1 MKPQSGKEVKSSE
14 DIDLVRNAHPKY
26 NHSSFFRRH
35 RVRSGTSNYPPGKF
49 FPVNH
54 SLLTASLLLFVLL
67 GCDRDPM
74 VRVYDAPK
82 DPIKTPPPRMAQV
95 QGPTRFLIAVV
106 PVGDQV
112 YFLKAS
118 DRPEKLDGLEPAL
131 KEIATAM
138 KAGESGEIDWGLPE
152 GWLKKPGTGPVVS
165 AVLQSPVE
173 SGSVNFTVTQLSGPP
188 NPDAWDNYLEVNIN
202 RWRGQLSL
210 PPNTIAEQ
218 KPDLVKIDREGLE
231 SAWLVD
237 LRTDDAT
244 SPPNPTPQQNTL
256 PSDSPV
262 RFQVT
267 HHRLP
272 PNPNTRH
279 LKVGPMMAP
288 RECESP
294 PLS

>member
-1 MKPQSGKEVKSSE
+1 MPRKTRSKHRRLEWRKSKA
-14 DIDLVRNAHPKY
+14 DTVFD
-26 NHSSFFRRH
+26 RR
-35 RVRSGTSNYPPGKF
+35 R
-49 FPVNH
+49 
-54 SLLTASLLLFVLL
+54 
-67 GCDRDPM
+67 
-74 VRVYDAPK
+74 
-82 DPIKTPPPRMAQV
+82 
-95 QGPTRFLIAVV
+95 

-256 PSDSPV
+256 PSDSPGPISSNSSPASSKPKYKTPEGWTDEGPKGMRVASFVVAEGDSKGEVTVIIAGGDREANVV
-262 RFQVT
+262 RWQGQVSPVPIRKGT
-267 HHRLP
+267 RTGQASRRQRQRSQVGSGHR
-272 PNPNTRH
+272 R
-279 LKVGPMMAP
+279 
-288 RECESP
+288 SP
-294 PLS
+294 LFVARTGR